1 MIDLI
6 ITPEINALCND
17 TDNELNVLVQARAK
31 DDYQFIKKRKNLN
44 LAIVIDRS
52 GSMSGQPLEE
62 AKKSAIMLVEKLAQT
77 DRISIIAYDNY
88 PQIIVPSTL

>member
-6 ITPEINALCND
+6 ITPEINALCNNK
-17 TDNELNVLVQARAK
+17 DNELNVLVQARAK

-62 AKKSAIMLVEKLAQT
+62 AKKSAIMLVEKMSQT
-77 DRISIIAYDNY
+77 DRIRSEEHTSELQSQD
-88 PQIIVPSTL
+88 